1 MKRTI
6 IVKNIFT
13 REIMYYLDYRNS
25 FSVLSHIKLT
35 SVESY
40 FIHYFSQISQTCP
53 KSYFIN
59 KCNYGVRL
67 IMITF
72 RNFPTKNKIYRNK
85 FRILCFTYYCIS
97 FLYFCLKD
105 IKLQLQN
112 AYWFSAYHCYKRNM
126 LRYSASFFISK
137 FFETCSC

>member
-6 IVKNIFT
+6 IVKNILT

-35 SVESY
+35 FVESY
-40 FIHYFSQISQTCP
+40 FIHYFSQNSQTCP
-53 KSYFIN
+53 KSYIIN

-72 RNFPTKNKIYRNK
+72 RNFLAKITFINK
-85 FRILCFTYYCIS
+85 FRILCFTYYCMS

-105 IKLQLQN
+105 INLQLQN
-112 AYWFSAYHCYKRNM
+112 TYWFSAYHCYKRNI
-126 LRYSASFFISK
+126 LRYSAFFL
-137 FFETCSC
+137 